1 MCRATARLCIIG
13 LAGLGCWGG
22 GLWGA
27 GLASVG
33 IAAEALAPQEVAR
46 RIDEQ
51 IAARLKAENL
61 PASPRADDA
70 EFLRRV
76 YLDITGRI
84 PSYDEALAFLDS
96 TEPDKRE
103 ALIDELLAR
112 PEYGLHFATTWRDLI
127 VGRDNDNNGVREG
140 YSWAFVNWLADGLN
154 KGRGWNE
161 LVYEM
166 LTAEGEAKTNPATT
180 FVMSNRMGVFPKP
193 DSIVASAGQLFM
205 GIQIRCAQCHD
216 HPYVGEWTQDDF
228 WGMAAF
234 FGQLRDQGME
244 GNGNSRNP
252 VYGDKPLDDE
262 KWVKSYETRMLRAGL
277 IPPLAGAEIAVPGP
291 ADPTETD
298 RVVAARQ
305 FHEPRPPKP
314 EASATPEASTASET
328 PTSETSPPENR
339 PLRTEFA
346 NWLTAPENKYFARA
360 AANRLWAHFFARGLV
375 HPVDVMQ
382 PDNAPSHPE
391 VLALLEEQFKASG
404 FDPRHVIRGICRS
417 EAYQRTSR
425 PVEGNAQDE
434 KLLSHMAIKQLTP
447 DQTAD
452 ALTIATGGKPRGPDK
467 NRDRATAG
475 FFTKEPGDDPREF
488 THAVPQFLLLMNA
501 KDRLRRPSVQFR
513 LDQAKD
519 PIDQTIEG
527 LYVTVLSRRPSGAER
542 EKLHAYVAGAA
553 SPNDGY
559 ADVTWMLLNSAEF
572 MLNR

>member
-1 MCRATARLCIIG
+1 MTSPYRVSPCATAWLLLVAC
-13 LAGLGCWGG
+13 AT
-22 GLWGA
+22 
-27 GLASVG
+27 
-33 IAAEALAPQEVAR
+33 AAVAADKLAPEEVAR
-46 RIDEQ
+46 QIDVV
-51 IAARLKAENL
+51 IAARLAAESV

-84 PSYDEALAFLDS
+84 PTYAETRAFLDS
-96 TEPDKRE
+96 TEPDKRA

-112 PEYGLHFATTWRDLI
+112 PEYGIHFATTWRDLI
-127 VGRDNDNNGVREG
+127 VGRDNDNNGVRDG
-140 YSWAFVNWLADGLN
+140 YSWQFVNWLADGFN
-154 KGRGWNE
+154 DGRGWNE
-161 LVYEM
+161 LVNEL

-180 FVMSNRMGVFPKP
+180 FVMSNRMGIFPKP
-193 DSIVASAGQLFM
+193 DAIVASAGQLFM

-234 FGQLRDQGME
+234 FGQLRDRGME
-244 GNGNSRNP
+244 NNGNSRNP
-252 VYGDKPLDDE
+252 VYGDMPLDDE
-262 KWVKSYETRMLRAGL
+262 KWVKSYDTRMLRAGL
-277 IPPLAGAEIAVPGP
+277 IPPLAGAEIAVPGA
-291 ADPTETD
+291 ADPTETA

-305 FHEPRPPKP
+305 FHEPPSAVSA
-314 EASATPEASTASET
+314 EA
-328 PTSETSPPENR
+328 
-339 PLRTEFA
+339 PLRSEFA
-346 NWLTAPENKYFARA
+346 KWLTAPENKYFARA
-360 AANRLWAHFFARGLV
+360 AVNRLWAHFFARGLV

-391 VLALLEEQFKASG
+391 VLALLEEQFKAAG
-404 FDPRHVIRGICRS
+404 FDPRHVIRAVCRS

-425 PVEGNAQDE
+425 PVEGNAADD

-447 DQTAD
+447 DQMAD
-452 ALTIATGGKPRGPDK
+452 ALTIATGGTPRPPDK

-501 KDRLRRPSVQFR
+501 KDRLRRPNVQFEV
-513 LDQAKD
+513 DASQD
-519 PIDQTIEG
+519 PIDQTIDG
-527 LYVTVLSRRPSGAER
+527 LYLTVLSRRPSDTER